1 MTMMQS
7 KSQYEL
13 FREGLEKVGQ
23 VRRAWFTTFNL
34 DIHFFERFIFPL
46 LTGKDFT
53 QMQTPQD
60 YESLSQSLD
69 YSGEPAD
76 GRLELHLFYDY
87 RKLETGTQAKL
98 TTVQIHPV
106 NIAEFSEPKK
116 NWFAG
121 GIFHPKVALLE
132 NKEGALWLMAG
143 SGNLTLSGWSRNCE
157 CIAFEPIVST
167 ATARPVYHF
176 FLALFRHTQSKNF
189 VEVHPLIRR
198 LRDGRGFRSKHNNTS
213 FSDWTFLSSMEDRTL
228 FEQLSHAKN
237 NKHDL
242 FVWSPYFDAR
252 LDELVDQIPGSGGK
266 IHLIP
271 APNREGRIGISK
283 ETFEKLKNREDIHL
297 MEDSSRAPEQFT
309 HAKIWLCENRLAI
322 GSWNCT
328 RAGLNLPSAPRNME
342 AGIIY
347 RLPDHQTR
355 ELEQL
360 CRKLKPLENPALST
374 EMELEEDRKSL
385 LEDFSFAIPLVLN
398 WEELKIR
405 IEGNISADTTKKSCE
420 PGNVLVLP
428 GLGRCNPSDLNE
440 GIDVRNA
447 TTFLL
452 KDRLYTFESSDGK
465 ILYRGYL
472 LESSLEN
479 RPVQGFRDLDD
490 FLSGWIMGQPEN
502 QTFRHSLNY
511 KADSGSGDDLSEQT
525 DAIFST
531 GLRNT
536 WFAAFLAFDQI
547 ASRIVQ
553 VNKSGKSTEQK
564 MLDYIRIGRVI
575 PGNLT
580 ELRRH
585 LQFVLDAYLSKE
597 KDFRISKVY
606 LWFLIE
612 KANAV
617 FKLFNDESK
626 LNNEMLDAIDQG
638 KLDSELLKINSG
650 NSKGVKKWKAFIK
663 SELNNWEWN
672 G

>member
-1 MTMMQS
+1 MED

-13 FREGLEKVGQ
+13 FRQGLEKVGQ
-23 VRRAWFTTFNL
+23 IRRAWFTTFNL

-69 YSGEPAD
+69 YSGDPAE

-87 RKLETGTQAKL
+87 RKLETGTQAKM

-106 NIAEFSEPKK
+106 NIAEFSDPKK

-121 GIFHPKVALLE
+121 GIFHPKVALFE
-132 NKEGALWLMAG
+132 NREGALWLMAG
-143 SGNLTLSGWSRNCE
+143 SGNLTLSGWSRNSE
-157 CIAFEPIVST
+157 CLAFEPIVST
-167 ATARPVYHF
+167 ETAQPVYRF
-176 FLALFRHTQSKNF
+176 FNALFMHIQNKKI
-189 VEVHPLIRR
+189 VEGHPLMKRQWG
-198 LRDGRGFRSKHNNTS
+198 GRGFRSKHNQDS
-213 FSDWTFLSSMEDRTL
+213 FSDWSFLSSMEEKNLFDYLCPTKNIDR
-228 FEQLSHAKN
+228 K
-237 NKHDL
+237 L

-252 LDELVDQIPGSGGK
+252 LDELFDQIPGSGSN

-271 APNREGRIGISK
+271 APNREGRIGISL
-283 ETFEKLKNREDIHL
+283 ETFQKLQSRGGIQLMKDRNRP
-297 MEDSSRAPEQFT
+297 AEQFT
-309 HAKIWLCENRLAI
+309 HAKIWFSGNCLAI

-347 RLPDHQTR
+347 RLPDHQTKK
-355 ELEQL
+355 LKQL
-360 CRKLKPLENPALST
+360 CKKLDQLENPAFST
-374 EMELEEDRKSL
+374 ELQLEEDRNGL

-398 WEELKIR
+398 WDDLKIR
-405 IEGNISADTTKKSCE
+405 IEGNISGATRIKSCE
-420 PGNVLVLP
+420 PGNVVVLP
-428 GLGRCNPSDLNE
+428 GLGRCDPADLDN

-472 LESSLEN
+472 LESGLGN

-490 FLSGWIMGQPEN
+490 YLSGWIMGQPEN

-511 KADSGSGDDLSEQT
+511 KADSGDDLSEET
-525 DAIFST
+525 NAILST

-536 WFAAFLAFDQI
+536 WFAAFLAFDKI
-547 ASRIVQ
+547 ASRIKQ
-553 VNKSGKSTEQK
+553 VNKSAKPGEQK
-564 MLDYIRIGRVI
+564 TLEFIRIGRVI

-585 LQFVLDAYLSKE
+585 LQWVLDAYHRKE
-597 KDFRISKVY
+597 NDFRVSKVY

-617 FKLFNDESK
+617 FRLFNDESDM
-626 LNNEMLDAIDQG
+626 NNEIIEAIDHRKLDAD
-638 KLDSELLKINSG
+638 LLKINSG
-650 NSKGVKKWKAFIK
+650 SAKGVKKWKAFIK

>member
-1 MTMMQS
+1 MMQS

-13 FREGLEKVGQ
+13 FREGLDKIGQ

-60 YESLSQSLD
+60 YESLSKSLD

-87 RKLETGTQAKL
+87 RKLEVSTQAKL

-106 NIAEFSEPKK
+106 NIASISEPKK

-132 NKEGALWLMAG
+132 NTEGALWLMAG
-143 SGNLTLSGWSRNCE
+143 SGNLTLSGWSRNSE
-157 CIAFEPIVST
+157 CLAFEPIVST
-167 ATARPVYHF
+167 TTARPVYHF
-176 FLALFRHTQSKNF
+176 FYALFRHIQNKNI
-189 VEVHPLIRR
+189 VDAHPLIRR
-198 LRDGRGFRSKHNNTS
+198 LRYGRGFRSKHNNIS
-213 FSDWTFLSSMEDRTL
+213 YSDWTFLSSMEDSTL
-228 FEQLSHAKN
+228 LEQLSHAKN
-237 NKHDL
+237 KNQDL

-252 LDELVDQIPGSGGK
+252 LDDLLNHIPGSLGK

-271 APNREGRIGISK
+271 APNHLGRIGIS
-283 ETFEKLKNREDIHL
+283 EATFEKLKNKDSIQL
-297 MEDSSRAPEQFT
+297 MEDGSRAPEQFT
-309 HAKIWLCENRLAI
+309 HAKIWLCGNILAI

-328 RAGLNLPSAPRNME
+328 RAGLNLKSAPRNME

-347 RLPDHQTR
+347 RLADDQAIELAHLSLKLTLLANPAFSTEK
-355 ELEQL
+355 ELEDDL
-360 CRKLKPLENPALST
+360 
-374 EMELEEDRKSL
+374 KSL
-385 LEDFSFAIPLVLN
+385 LEDYTFALPLVLD
-398 WEELKIR
+398 WKELKIR
-405 IEGNISADTTKKSCE
+405 MEGSVSSATRKKIFE
-420 PGNVLVLP
+420 LGNVVLLP

-472 LESSLEN
+472 LESGLEN

-490 FLSGWIMGQPEN
+490 FLSGWIMGRPEN

-511 KADSGSGDDLSEQT
+511 KTDSGLADDFSEQT

-531 GLRNT
+531 GFRNT
-536 WFAAFLAFDQI
+536 WFAAFMAFDKI
-547 ASRIVQ
+547 ASRIIQ
-553 VNKSGKSTEQK
+553 VNRSGLPKEQK
-564 MLDYIRIGRVI
+564 SLEYIRIGRVI

-585 LQFVLDAYLSKE
+585 LQFVLDACLIKE
-597 KDFRISKVY
+597 KEIRISKVY

-617 FKLFNDESK
+617 FGLFNTESK
-626 LNNEMLDAIDQG
+626 MQDEMLEAIDHS
-638 KLDSELLKINSG
+638 KLDSELLKINAG
-650 NSKGVKKWKAFIK
+650 KGKGVKKWKAFIT

-672 G
+672 V